1 MKHLFCII
9 AIVLFLCDVLNS
21 QPSLTGFTVQDMN
34 GKTVSI
40 EDVTKHDTDKILV
53 LYTWFASHCLPCMK
67 IMDYYLN
74 EKHDEQ
80 QKKYG
85 IKFVALNI
93 NKSDIA
99 TAKKAINGDLKFQL
113 KRAHHFSDVE
123 GNYMRINNINSA
135 PQLFIIV
142 NGQVVH
148 HENGFYTKM
157 GDVKNNANHIKD
169 VVDAFSSNIRLF
181 DQFGKICKEEKNA
194 ISPDNVKRIPDTKIE
209 ISKAGDVY
217 KIVKSKIN
225 GKKILSGFSNDAYG
239 LKLVGKLIEYQE
251 DGINKK
257 DEYNFDNQ
265 SVLDGTQI
273 SYYTNGKIFNERLMK
288 NGKLMSSKYF
298 TQNGEYLESGDYKNG
313 EGLLITYN
321 TNGKVISK
329 ESFVNF
335 ILNGTKVTYDENSP
349 ISSESYYE
357 NGVINGITR
366 VFLNG
371 IQIDSSYYINGIK
384 ARFPRKRKASN
395 DIKNIDD
402 GEPDSSETFKV
413 VEMMPRF
420 PGCEG
425 MDGTAKEK
433 AQCAQ
438 IKMLEY
444 IYKNLKYPQLARENG
459 VEGTVV
465 LNFVIAKDGYIDDI
479 KIVRDI
485 GAGCGDAA
493 ASAVDSMND
502 MNERWIPGT
511 QRGRKVRVLYT
522 LPIKFKL
529 EG

>member
-1 MKHLFCII
+1 MKLIFQII
-9 AIVLFLCDVLNS
+9 CSILLVLNNLKG
-21 QPSLTGFTVQDMN
+21 QPSLRGFTVQDMN
-34 GKTVSI
+34 GKTLNI

-74 EKHDEQ
+74 ENHDEQ

-113 KRAHHFSDVE
+113 KRAHHFCDVE
-123 GNYMRINNINSA
+123 GNYMRINNINTA
-135 PQLFIIV
+135 PELFIIV

-148 HENGFYTKM
+148 HEKGFYTKM

-169 VVDAFSSNIRLF
+169 VIDAFSSNVRLF
-181 DQFGKICKEEKNA
+181 DQFGKICKEKKNA
-194 ISPDNVKRIPDTKIE
+194 ISPDNLKPIPTTKMV
-209 ISKAGDVY
+209 ISKSGDIY
-217 KIVKSKIN
+217 KIAKSN
-225 GKKILSGFSNDAYG
+225 AD
-239 LKLVGKLIEYQE
+239 GKLLSVGYSPNAFGSVYSGKFVKYYD
-251 DGINKK
+251 DGKTSNEIIQ
-257 DEYNFDNQ
+257 YN
-265 SVLDGTQI
+265 
-273 SYYTNGKIFNERLMK
+273 
-288 NGKLMSSKYF
+288 
-298 TQNGEYLESGDYKNG
+298 QNGEMDTLSIFHKNG
-313 EGLLITYN
+313 NIFTKRSYKENKLWNVLLLKNKSGEDLDLGNFKDGIGILNAYDFDKLLLVEQVSYN
-321 TNGKVISK
+321 NG
-329 ESFVNF
+329 
-335 ILNGTKVTYDENSP
+335 ILNGSAYKFS
-349 ISSESYYE
+349 
-357 NGVINGITR
+357 
-366 VFLNG
+366 
-371 IQIDSSYYINGIK
+371 NGIK
-384 ARFPRKRKASN
+384 SDSVYFVDGIQARFPRKREVIN
-395 DIKNIDD
+395 DIDNMNKVATDENEI
-402 GEPDSSETFKV
+402 FKV

-425 MDGTAKEK
+425 ITGTIKEK
-433 AQCAQ
+433 EQCAQ
-438 IKMLEY
+438 VKMLEY
-444 IYKNLKYPQLARENG
+444 IYQNLKYPQLARENG

-465 LNFVIAKDGYIDDI
+465 LHFVIAKDGYIDDI

-522 LPIKFKL
+522 LPVKFKL